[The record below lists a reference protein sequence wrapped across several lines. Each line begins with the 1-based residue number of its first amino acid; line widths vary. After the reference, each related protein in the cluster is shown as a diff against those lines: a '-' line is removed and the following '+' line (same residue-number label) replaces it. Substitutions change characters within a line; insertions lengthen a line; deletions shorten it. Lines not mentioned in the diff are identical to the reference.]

1 MAYHLK
7 VGILV
12 TNYQIWIMRISSMR
26 YLVFLFVIFLYSC
39 GTSSESSSGLL
50 PPASGKPGEMIVV
63 ADSGQWAGAVGE
75 TIRETFGRE
84 VPGINRPEP
93 MFKMN
98 RGNPAK
104 MTRIL
109 RTVKNLMFV
118 VTLDSNTPASRRI
131 RSYFS
136 ESSLERIRLES
147 DLYVLVDK
155 DEFAKGQ
162 QVMYLFGQTEE
173 QLINHIRENSDNL
186 VALFNQAEARRLR
199 SSLYKGKRSDGI
211 KKTLIDDHSCSME
224 IPFGWRMEYTTPGF
238 AWMRQVNDDNDKNIF
253 ISYIPYTSENLFTQE
268 GLIAYRDSVAQRQLF
283 EDPDRTDS
291 YVITET
297 SVPFIP
303 VETRQVDFNGKYAI
317 NMSGLWRTNN
327 FSMGGPFTGY
337 ALVDQSMNRFYYIE
351 GFIFSPDKSQR
362 ELVREMRVI
371 LTTFRTAEMLKGS
384 AAGAAN

>member
-1 MAYHLK
+1 
-7 VGILV
+7 
-12 TNYQIWIMRISSMR
+12 MR
-26 YLVFLFVIFLYSC
+26 YLVYFALVFLYSC
-39 GTSSESSSGLL
+39 SGSSESSSGLL

-63 ADSGQWAGAVGE
+63 ADSSQWAGALGE

-98 RGNPAK
+98 RVEPAK

-136 ESSLERIRLES
+136 ESALERIRMES
-147 DLYVLVDK
+147 DIYVLVDN

-186 VALFNQAEARRLR
+186 IALFNQAEAKRLR
-199 SSLYKGKRSDGI
+199 STLYKGQRSEGI
-211 KKTLIDDHSCSME
+211 KKTLIDQHNCSME
-224 IPFGWRMEYTTPGF
+224 IPFGWRLEYSTRGF
-238 AWMRQVNDDNDKNIF
+238 VWIRQVNDDNDKNIF
-253 ISYIPYTSENLFTQE
+253 ISYVPYTSENLFTKD
-268 GLIAYRDSVAQRQLF
+268 GLIAYRDSVAQVQLF

-291 YVITET
+291 FVVTET

-327 FSMGGPFTGY
+327 FSMGGPFTAY
-337 ALVDQSMNRFYYIE
+337 AMVDQSMNRFYYIE

-371 LTTFRTAEMLKGS
+371 LNTFRTAEMRNGS
-384 AAGAAN
+384 SAGAAN

>member
-1 MAYHLK
+1 M
-7 VGILV
+7 
-12 TNYQIWIMRISSMR
+12 SMR
-26 YLVFLFVIFLYSC
+26 YFLYFILVFLYSC
-39 GTSSESSSGLL
+39 DVTSESSSGLL
-50 PPASGKPGEMIVV
+50 PPASGKPGEMIVA
-63 ADSGQWAGAVGE
+63 ADSGQWAGELGE

-98 RGNPAK
+98 RVEPAK

-109 RTVKNLMFV
+109 RTVKNLMFI

-136 ESSLERIRLES
+136 ESSLERMRMES
-147 DLYVLVDK
+147 DLYVLVAN

-162 QVMYLFGQTEE
+162 QVMYLFGQTED
-173 QLINHIRENSDNL
+173 QLISHIRENSDNL
-186 VALFNQAEARRLR
+186 LALFNQAEARRLR
-199 SSLYKGKRSDGI
+199 TSLYKGKRSDGI
-211 KKTLIDDHSCSME
+211 KKTLVENHNCSME
-224 IPFGWRMEYTTPGF
+224 IPFGWRLEYSTPGF
-238 AWMRQVNDDNDKNIF
+238 VWIRQVNDDNDKNIF
-253 ISYIPYTSENLFTQE
+253 ISYIPYTTENLFTKE
-268 GLIAYRDSVAQRQLF
+268 GLIAYRDSVAQEQLY

-291 YVITET
+291 FVLTET

-303 VETRQVDFNGKYAI
+303 VETSQVDFNGRYAI

-371 LTTFRTAEMLKGS
+371 LNTFRTAEMMNGT
-384 AAGAAN
+384 AAGAVN